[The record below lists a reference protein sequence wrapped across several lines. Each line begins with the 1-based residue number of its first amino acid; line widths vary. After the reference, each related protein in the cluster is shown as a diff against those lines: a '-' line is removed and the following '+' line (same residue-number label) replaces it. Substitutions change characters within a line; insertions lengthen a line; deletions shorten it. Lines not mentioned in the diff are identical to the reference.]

1 MGTHAVTGRGLR
13 GLLRFA
19 FGLLYNQLAWAYDL
33 VSWTVSIGQWRSW
46 QRAALPYLPYLRGR
60 RVLEVAHG
68 TGNLLLDLV
77 SLGFQPVGVDASR
90 AMGRLAR
97 GKLRRALG
105 GPELPLP
112 LVRGR
117 VQALP
122 FATHSFQSLLS
133 TFPTDFVADPAAIA
147 EFYRLLTP
155 GGVFVCVPAA
165 QITGGSLGDRW
176 AAWLFRVTGESS
188 TAWFAPLVE
197 RYTAAGFRA
206 RVEQVQQARS
216 TVTVFIAEKA

>member
-1 MGTHAVTGRGLR
+1 MLR
-13 GLLRFA
+13 ALLRFA
-19 FGLLYNQLAWAYDL
+19 FGLLYNQLAFTYDL
-33 VSWTVSIGQWRSW
+33 VSWAVSMGQWRSW
-46 QRAALPYLPYLRGR
+46 QRAALPYLRGR
-60 RVLEVAHG
+60 HVLEVAHG

-77 SLGFQPVGVDASR
+77 SLGFKPVGMDASR

-97 GKLRRALG
+97 AKLRRTLG
-105 GPELPLP
+105 GPTLPLP

-122 FATHSFQSLLS
+122 FATHSFQSIVS
-133 TFPTDFVADPAAIA
+133 TFPTDFVADPTAIA

-165 QITGGSLGDRW
+165 QITGGALGDRW

-188 TAWFAPLVE
+188 TAWYVPLVE
-197 RYTAAGFRA
+197 RYAAAGFRA
-206 RVEQVQQARS
+206 RLKVVKQARS
-216 TVTVFIAEKA
+216 TVTVFIAEKAPR